1 MNCFILRSYQF
12 KDNVYTIL
20 LPTVGCCCLLPTV
33 VQIAAMRL
41 KFKFV
46 SFNTFKKRQQAF
58 IKLEICVTHGQSSGF
73 KNRPR
78 EKKTWKIKET
88 RFVQQSNQALKQ
100 M

>member
-73 KNRPR
+73 KKPAGR
-78 EKKTWKIKET
+78 EENVENKE
-88 RFVQQSNQALKQ
+88 N
-100 M
+100 